1 MTDAAAHEQ
10 LAERLAHTYTG
21 VVYDV
26 MRDAGREVRTLPS
39 DIRPLLPDV
48 KLAGPVFTVAGE
60 IDETLEVHQTML
72 EWTGLLE
79 RAPAGHVLICQPND
93 STIAHMGELSAETL
107 QLRGVRGYIVDG
119 GCRDTDFV
127 RDIQF
132 PVWRRYDTPADVRGR
147 WAPTALGEP
156 IQIGGTA
163 VETGDFVLADQDG
176 VVLIPGADAEEIIAA
191 AEEALQQENLVR
203 AAIREGTPP
212 QQAYLKYGK
221 F

>member
-1 MTDAAAHEQ
+1 MTDTAAHQE

-26 MRDAGREVRTLPS
+26 MRDAGREVRTLQP

-48 KLAGPVFTVAGE
+48 KLAGRVFTVAGE
-60 IDETLEVHQTML
+60 IDETLAVHQTML
-72 EWTGLLE
+72 AWTGLLE
-79 RAPAGHVLICQPND
+79 QAPAGHVVVCQPND

-119 GCRDTDFV
+119 GCRDTDFL
-127 RDIQF
+127 REIRF

-147 WAPTALGEP
+147 WAPTATGEP
-156 IQIGGTA
+156 VEIGGTRI
-163 VETGDFVLADQDG
+163 ETGDFVLADQDG
-176 VVLIPGADAEEIIAA
+176 VVLIPGEDAEEITAA

>member
-1 MTDAAAHEQ
+1 MTDPTAHDE
-10 LAERLAHTYTG
+10 LAERLARTYTG

-26 MRDAGREVRTLPS
+26 MRDAGREVRTLPP

-48 KLAGPVFTVAGE
+48 KLAGRVYTVAGE

-127 RDIQF
+127 REIRF

-147 WAPTALGEP
+147 WAPTAVGEP
-156 IQIGGTA
+156 IEIGGTR
-163 VETGDFVLADQDG
+163 VETGDYVLADQDG
-176 VVLIPGADAEEIIAA
+176 VVLVPGEDAEEITAA